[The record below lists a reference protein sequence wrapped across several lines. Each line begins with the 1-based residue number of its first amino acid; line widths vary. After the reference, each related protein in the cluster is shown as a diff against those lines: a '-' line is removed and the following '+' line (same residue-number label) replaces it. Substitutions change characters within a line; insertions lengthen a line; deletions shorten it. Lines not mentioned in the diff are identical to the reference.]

1 VLIIGDLAYRWVNFM
16 VHVLILSPPTTFM
29 RVFYG
34 IDLAVGA
41 RGANRRDDV
50 MLVQFFL
57 KSVAR
62 TNDSITK
69 ESYTPPGQAV
79 LQVDGIYGPR
89 TAAYINH
96 FEAVLSRA
104 SQGAAM
110 QLWQDGVVD
119 PKPPGINVGP
129 VHGRVY
135 AIIRLNTSYADNFG
149 VDRHSAID
157 KDPDF
162 PRDLRP
168 KLFV

>member
-1 VLIIGDLAYRWVNFM
+1 MELDPM
-16 VHVLILSPPTTFM
+16 VHVLILSPPSSIM

-34 IDLAVGA
+34 IDLAVGG

-57 KSVAR
+57 KSVSR
-62 TNDSITK
+62 TTDSITK
-69 ESYTPPGQAV
+69 ESYLPPGEAP
-79 LQVDGIYGPR
+79 LQVDGLYGPR
-89 TAAYINH
+89 TAAYFRH
-96 FEAVLSRA
+96 FAGVLSRA
-104 SQGAAM
+104 SQGTAM
-110 QLWQDGVVD
+110 QLWQDGAID
-119 PKPPGINVGP
+119 AKPPGINVGP

-149 VDRHSAID
+149 IDRHSAID

-162 PRDLRP
+162 PRELRP

>member
-1 VLIIGDLAYRWVNFM
+1 VEVNFM
-16 VHVLILSPPTTFM
+16 VHVLLLSPPTPMM

-41 RGANRRDDV
+41 SRANRRDDV

-57 KSVAR
+57 KSLSR
-62 TNDSITK
+62 TIDSETK
-69 ESYTPPGQAV
+69 ESYTPSGQAM

-89 TAAYINH
+89 TAAYVKH

-110 QLWQDGVVD
+110 QLWQDGVID
-119 PKPPGINVGP
+119 SKPPGTNVGP
-129 VHGRVY
+129 IHGRVY
-135 AIIRLNTSYADNFG
+135 AIIRLNTSYAASFG
-149 VDRHSAID
+149 IDRHSAID

-162 PRDLRP
+162 PRELRP
-168 KLFV
+168 KLFI